1 MHRIKYNYCMVKGT
15 KLVTTMSTTYLH
27 AILFSFLF
35 SLGYMMDGK
44 KGNGETNTLI
54 YLDPLQDLFL
64 HGLLMSA
71 LLTVSVKER
80 ERESE

>member
-1 MHRIKYNYCMVKGT
+1 MV
-15 KLVTTMSTTYLH
+15 
-27 AILFSFLF
+27 
-35 SLGYMMDGK
+35 DGK